1 MWRLVSVRAEVT
13 SCRCEHAGR
22 MCHADNRAPCNL
34 WSQSRRSRSYGPQ
47 AAMPTLRQL
56 PPAERKEFA
65 RSMAKELYSA
75 LDGCNDDVDGYGKR
89 AYRQLAESGLLHEEN
104 FYGERLN
111 EAQLDL
117 LKTFHG
123 KYHEAWSYGE
133 AYDKHIAPL
142 EKAIPGFAFSS
153 ELLRRAWCMK
163 LFLNELNRDT
173 CPFGSMLVFEAV
185 DDRDRTDESND
196 ENDDMRARR
205 RAARRRAAGAARRR
219 RKGRRRKRR
228 PRKATRGDSDE
239 SDSDGEEEGGDNA
252 EPPPKRVKPVRACE
266 RKPEPE
272 PENGSRGLMDS
283 DSDSD

>member
-1 MWRLVSVRAEVT
+1 MG
-13 SCRCEHAGR
+13 AGR
-22 MCHADNRAPCNL
+22 SVKATTAVLATCEPEPPLALVRPTV
-34 WSQSRRSRSYGPQ
+34 
-47 AAMPTLRQL
+47 AMPTIQQL

-196 ENDDMRARR
+196 ENDDDESEEEGSEEEGSGSGEEAQEGEEEEEE
-205 RAARRRAAGAARRR
+205 AQESDES
-219 RKGRRRKRR
+219 
-228 PRKATRGDSDE
+228 DSDE

-252 EPPPKRVKPVRACE
+252 EPPSKRVKPVRACE